1 MTQASEASAQR
12 AVGERSSSGR
22 EQAGAAGAQ
31 RAEGERRSI
40 ELGFCSISALDRPLA
55 AVAELAVACGLDGIE
70 ATARPPHVD
79 PAAPL
84 ETLRE
89 TAHAV
94 RAAGARMIAYGSY
107 LGRPELGAR
116 DAAAAEQAVRV
127 AEALGAPLLRV
138 WAEPDGA
145 AREDGFAETAAL
157 LRTACDAAAA
167 AGIDVVVERHAGS
180 FADTPERIDRLFA
193 AIDRPNCALNYQV
206 LDLLPQSLAAAQP
219 DDARRLVP
227 LARYFHLKNVR
238 PAADGAGPM
247 PPGATL
253 GGGVFDYAAILAA
266 AFEAGYAGPLTIEFL
281 SFEPKPVDEKL
292 ATDAAWL
299 RRVLAGLGRA

>member
-1 MTQASEASAQR
+1 MKHA
-12 AVGERSSSGR
+12 
-22 EQAGAAGAQ
+22 
-31 RAEGERRSI
+31 
-40 ELGFCSISALDRPLA
+40 LGFCSISALDRPLG

-70 ATARPPHVD
+70 ATARAPHVD

-84 ETLRE
+84 DAHRE
-89 TAHAV
+89 TARTV
-94 RAAGARMIAYGSY
+94 RAAGAHVIAYGSY
-107 LGRPELGAR
+107 LGRPEVGAG
-116 DAAAAEQAVRV
+116 DAGAAERAVRI

-138 WAEPDGA
+138 WAEPIPGA
-145 AREDGFAETAAL
+145 PDAGFGTVAAL
-157 LRTACDAAAA
+157 LRGASDRAAAL
-167 AGIDVVVERHAGS
+167 GIDVVVERHAGS

-193 AIDRPNCALNYQV
+193 AVDRPNFALNYQV

-238 PAADGAGPM
+238 PAADGRGPM
-247 PPGATL
+247 PPGASL
-253 GGGVFDYAAILAA
+253 GGGVFDYRAILAA

-292 ATDAAWL
+292 AADAAWL
-299 RRVLAGLGRA
+299 RRTLAAIGRA